1 MCVLHLFKGNFR
13 SLCLPQHSQKRYLNN
28 LNVRFFHKSLMSTA
42 KALSQELDIGFTVFL
57 IEKGLMLIYW
67 TQGQVYFSFFI
78 NKKQKS

>member
-1 MCVLHLFKGNFR
+1 
-13 SLCLPQHSQKRYLNN
+13 
-28 LNVRFFHKSLMSTA
+28 MSTA

-67 TQGQVYFSFFI
+67 TQGQVYYSFFI